1 MEIILNTVIEYA
13 LEVLGI
19 LIITLIGYFGT
30 KLVNKLKEKEGLENI
45 ALATQEV
52 ISAVQATVFELQQT
66 LVKDWKKNQE
76 GKLTEEQVALLKD
89 KVVSITLAKLGT
101 PILSLLEGAKVD
113 IVVLITSSAEACIL
127 EMKGEV

>member
-1 MEIILNTVIEYA
+1 MEIILNTVIDYA

-19 LIITLIGYFGT
+19 LIITLIGYYGT
-30 KLVNKLKEKEGLENI
+30 KLVNKIKEKEGLENI

-76 GKLTEEQVALLKD
+76 GKLTEEQIASLKD

-101 PILSLLEGAKVD
+101 PILGLLEGAKVD